1 MELISPEAASR
12 RSKPVSRCLCF
23 LTAAH
28 RCVQTI
34 LPPVVHRFLFSQSEE
49 FPVARPLFR
58 ALFGVATG
66 TGNTKDDTQI
76 RNTSSDT
83 PGRFISELR
92 SSHVGNQRGHQ
103 SEKTPQS
110 CAHFGADQL
119 FGGNRS
125 AHRISLSLNNFI
137 HCNILA
143 DVIMT

>member
-1 MELISPEAASR
+1 M
-12 RSKPVSRCLCF
+12 
-23 LTAAH
+23 
-28 RCVQTI
+28 
-34 LPPVVHRFLFSQSEE
+34 
-49 FPVARPLFR
+49 ARPLFR

-66 TGNTKDDTQI
+66 TGNT
-76 RNTSSDT
+76 SSDT
-83 PGRFISELR
+83 PGLQ

-103 SEKTPQS
+103 SEKRPQS

-125 AHRISLSLNNFI
+125 GRAHRISLSLNNFI